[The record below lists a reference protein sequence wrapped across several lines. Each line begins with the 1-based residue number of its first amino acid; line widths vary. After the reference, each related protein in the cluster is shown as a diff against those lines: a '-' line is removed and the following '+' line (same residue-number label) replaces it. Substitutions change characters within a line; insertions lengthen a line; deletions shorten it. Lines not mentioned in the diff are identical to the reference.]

1 MPTTVAAIVLSM
13 TAMNATVDRVLDGP
27 RFLTRDETDRLVAIL
42 HERPE
47 ASWKTVDDVATQR
60 RRMKKLKDA
69 VAAMRTA
76 NREPLKFVTS
86 WWKVLARRQ
95 TYPAQERLRGKL
107 TSRPF
112 GGYHLSVPSTYDP
125 ARPTPLVIC
134 LHPSGDF
141 DGRKYIQTYW
151 STKALRDSAILFAPD
166 WWPAEEGPPRWS
178 DRRQL
183 ELTFEV
189 LGGIIFNEF
198 NIDRNRI
205 FLDGAED
212 SGTETWILG
221 GVYHFFAGLIIR
233 AGLPP
238 GYASSDADGEETE
251 RSLARRRFVFRD
263 LENTAVLFFDVNR
276 LWSDDDLRNNFS
288 AILQENTRLDENKS
302 DPRYPR
308 IVALPDDTDPLA
320 IEKAAL
326 SMQKDV
332 LEFVRHT
339 RRNPYPRTVE
349 WTVKDTHTRR
359 AYWVRSLD
367 EEPSFDDPAL
377 PGFSISLS
385 RRDNRIE
392 IRSHR
397 IRGFEISLNDMLLDL
412 DRPVTILANGQT
424 VFHGQ
429 PVRSLA
435 RMFRGVARSGD
446 WTDVFPWV
454 TQIEVPPE
462 RSRR

>member
-1 MPTTVAAIVLSM
+1 MTNPVAAIVLSL
-13 TAMNATVDRVLDGP
+13 AAVNATVDKVLDGP
-27 RFLTRDETDRLVAIL
+27 RFLTGKEMDRLVAIL

-47 ASWKTVDDVATQR
+47 SSWKTVDDVKTQR
-60 RRMKKLKDA
+60 ERMKKLQDA
-69 VAAMRTA
+69 VDSMRSDR
-76 NREPLKFVTS
+76 REPLKFVSS
-86 WWKVLARRQ
+86 WWKVLSRRRI
-95 TYPAQERLRGKL
+95 YPSQNRLRGKL

-112 GGYHLSVPSTYDP
+112 SGYHLSVPSTYDP
-125 ARPTPLVIC
+125 ARPARLVIC

-166 WWPAEEGPPRWS
+166 WPPEEGPPRWS
-178 DRRQL
+178 DRRL
-183 ELTFEV
+183 LDLTFEV

-205 FLDGAED
+205 FLDGAGD
-212 SGTETWILG
+212 SGTEAWKLA
-221 GVYHFFAGLIIR
+221 GVYHVFAGLIIR
-233 AGLPP
+233 AGRPP
-238 GYASSDADGEETE
+238 GYDLSDSKTQPGERPAPTH
-251 RSLARRRFVFRD
+251 SYIFRD
-263 LENTAVLFFDVNR
+263 LENTAVLFFDAKR
-276 LWSDDDLRNNFS
+276 LWNVKSRRDLLP
-288 AILQENTRLDENKS
+288 AILRENTRFTRFVE
-302 DPRYPR
+302 
-308 IVALPDDTDPLA
+308 LPEDTDPRRIETAADPMQEPVLA
-320 IEKAAL
+320 
-326 SMQKDV
+326 
-332 LEFVRHT
+332 FVTRT

-359 AYWVRSLD
+359 AYWIRSLD
-367 EEPSFDDPAL
+367 EEPSFDDRTL
-377 PGFSISLS
+377 PNFSVSLD
-385 RRDNRIE
+385 RRNNLIE

-412 DRPVTILANGQT
+412 DRTVTIRANGQI

-446 WTDVFPWV
+446 WTDVYPWV

-462 RSRR
+462 RPGR